1 MCEPT
6 AIVVSV
12 AGAAGGIVGVLG
24 LLLRI
29 LLAGRRDRDA
39 A

>member
-1 MCEPT
+1 MREPA

-12 AGAAGGIVGVLG
+12 AGAAVGIVGVLG
-24 LLLRI
+24 LMLRI